1 LLKRIWAPTRC
12 LSPEAYH
19 RADRPFT
26 GMGEWFLK
34 FGLKGISMAMRRHR
48 FTSES
53 VSMGHPDKVADRIS
67 DSVLDYVLGFDTN
80 ARVACET
87 FITGDLLVIGGEIRA
102 MGLPPGL
109 NEKLEENARDT
120 IRRIGYSGPGTGFD
134 PDGAKVQIVIQEQSG
149 DIAKGVDGGAKLGA
163 GDQGLMFGYASTET
177 DELMPLPIVLAH
189 RLVVRQAA
197 VREAEIVEGL
207 RPDAKSQVTTAWDD
221 SGVRVVE
228 SVLLSTQH
236 HPMWNDRQDVLRDLM
251 VEHVIRPA
259 MGDRWHDDIEVLF
272 NPTGRFEIGGPE
284 GDTGLTGRKIIVD
297 TYGGW
302 ARHGGGAFSG
312 KDASKVDR
320 SASYMARYVAKN
332 VVAAGL
338 ADECELRLSYA
349 IGVTDP
355 TAVSVDCKGSEKI
368 DEQTIEKAVMSVF
381 DLTPG
386 GIIDQLDLA
395 SPIFEPTAYH
405 GHFGRQPDEAGP
417 GTFTWER
424 TDRVDDLR
432 SAAGR

>member
-1 LLKRIWAPTRC
+1 
-12 LSPEAYH
+12 
-19 RADRPFT
+19 
-26 GMGEWFLK
+26 
-34 FGLKGISMAMRRHR
+34 MRRHR

-67 DSVLDYVLGFDTN
+67 DSVVDRVIGFDPH

-87 FITGDLLVIGGEIRA
+87 FITGGLLVIGGEIRA
-102 MGLPPGL
+102 GHLPANL
-109 NEKLEENARDT
+109 DEQIEESARDT
-120 IRRIGYSGPGTGFD
+120 IRRIGYTGPGTGFD
-134 PDGAKVQIVIQEQSG
+134 PDGAHVKLVIQEQSG
-149 DIAKGVDGGAKLGA
+149 DIAMGVDGAAKLGA
-163 GDQGLMFGYASTET
+163 GDQGLMFGYASRET
-177 DELMPLPIVLAH
+177 DELMPLPIVLSH
-189 RLVVRQAA
+189 RLVARQASA
-197 VREAEIVEGL
+197 RETNEVEGL
-207 RPDAKSQVTTAWDD
+207 RPDAKSQVTIVWDD
-221 SGVRVVE
+221 DGPKRVE
-228 SVLLSTQH
+228 SVVLSTQH
-236 HPMWNDRQDVLRDLM
+236 DPMWNERQEELRDL
-251 VEHVIRPA
+251 VTDRVIIPA
-259 MGDRWHDDIEVLF
+259 LGEWWHDDVEVLF
-272 NPTGRFEIGGPE
+272 NPTGRFETGGPE

-349 IGVTDP
+349 IGVSDP
-355 TAVSVDCKGSEKI
+355 TAVSVDCKRSEHV
-368 DEQTIEKAVMSVF
+368 DEQSIEKAVMSVF

-395 SPIFEPTAYH
+395 HPIFEPTAFH

-432 SAAGR
+432 SAVGP

>member
-1 LLKRIWAPTRC
+1 
-12 LSPEAYH
+12 
-19 RADRPFT
+19 
-26 GMGEWFLK
+26 
-34 FGLKGISMAMRRHR
+34 
-48 FTSES
+48 
-53 VSMGHPDKVADRIS
+53 MGHPDKVADRIS
-67 DSVLDYVLGFDTN
+67 DSVLDYVLGFDPH

-87 FITGDLLVIGGEIRA
+87 FITGGLLVIGGEIRA
-102 MGLPPGL
+102 QDLPSDL
-109 NEKLEENARDT
+109 DAQIEASARDT
-120 IRRIGYSGPGTGFD
+120 VRRIGYSGPGTGFD
-134 PDGAKVQIVIQEQSG
+134 PDGADVQLVIQEQSA
-149 DIAKGVDGGAKLGA
+149 DIALGVDGGAKLGA
-163 GDQGLMFGYASTET
+163 GDQGLMFGYASNET
-177 DELMPLPIVLAH
+177 DELMPLPIMLSH
-189 RLVVRQAA
+189 HLVAKQAA
-197 VREAEIVEGL
+197 VRQAGGIEGL

-221 SGVRVVE
+221 GGTQRVE

-236 HPMWNDRQDVLRDLM
+236 HPMWNDRQGDLRDL
-251 VEHVIRPA
+251 VIQHVICPA
-259 MGDRWHDDIEVLF
+259 LGDWWRDDIEVLF
-272 NPTGRFEIGGPE
+272 NPTGRFETGGPE

-355 TAVSVDCKGSEKI
+355 TAVSVDCKGTERI
-368 DEQTIEKAVMSVF
+368 DEQMIEKAVMTVF

-395 SPIFEPTAYH
+395 RPIYEPTAYH
-405 GHFGRQPDEAGP
+405 GHFGRTPGEAGP
-417 GTFTWER
+417 GTFTWEQ
-424 TDRVDDLR
+424 TDRIDELQ
-432 SAAGR
+432 SAAGM

>member
-1 LLKRIWAPTRC
+1 
-12 LSPEAYH
+12 
-19 RADRPFT
+19 
-26 GMGEWFLK
+26 
-34 FGLKGISMAMRRHR
+34 MRSHR

-67 DSVLDYVLGFDTN
+67 DSVLDYALGFD
-80 ARVACET
+80 ADGRVACET
-87 FITGDLLVIGGEIRA
+87 FITGGLLVIGGEIRA
-102 MGLPPGL
+102 RELPSDL
-109 NEKLEENARDT
+109 HEQIEESARDT
-120 IRRIGYSGPGTGFD
+120 IRRIGYTGAGTGFD
-134 PDGAKVQIVIQEQSG
+134 PDGAEVRIVIQEQSD
-149 DIAKGVDGGAKLGA
+149 DIALGVDGGAKLGA
-163 GDQGLMFGYASTET
+163 GDQGLMFGYASNET
-177 DELMPLPIVLAH
+177 NELMPLPIMLSH
-189 RLVVRQAA
+189 HLVAKQAA
-197 VREAEIVEGL
+197 VRESGRIEGL
-207 RPDAKSQVTTAWDD
+207 RPDAKSQVTTVWDD
-221 SGVRVVE
+221 GGSQRVE

-236 HPMWNDRQDVLRDLM
+236 HPMWNERQSDLRDLV
-251 VEHVIRPA
+251 VEQVIIPA
-259 MGDRWHDDIEVLF
+259 MGEWWHDDIEVLF
-272 NPTGRFEIGGPE
+272 NPTGRFETGGPE

-355 TAVSVDCKGSEKI
+355 TAVSVDCKGSERA
-368 DEQTIEKAVMSVF
+368 DEQAIEKAVKSVF

-386 GIIDQLDLA
+386 GIIRELDLA
-395 SPIFEPTAYH
+395 RPIFEPTAYH

-417 GTFTWER
+417 GTFIWER
-424 TDRVDDLR
+424 TDRIDDLR
-432 SAAGR
+432 SAAGV

>member
-1 LLKRIWAPTRC
+1 
-12 LSPEAYH
+12 
-19 RADRPFT
+19 
-26 GMGEWFLK
+26 
-34 FGLKGISMAMRRHR
+34 MRRHR

-67 DSVLDYVLGFDTN
+67 DSVLDYTLGFDPQ

-87 FITGDLLVIGGEIRA
+87 FITGGLLVIGGEIRA
-102 MGLPPGL
+102 VDLPSDL
-109 NEKLEENARDT
+109 DEQIEARARET
-120 IRRIGYSGPGTGFD
+120 IRRIGYTGPGTGFD
-134 PDGAKVQIVIQEQSG
+134 PDGSQVQLVIQEQSS
-149 DIAKGVDGGAKLGA
+149 DIALGVDGGAKLGA
-163 GDQGLMFGYASTET
+163 GDQGLMFGYASNET
-177 DELMPLPIVLAH
+177 DELMPLPIQLSH
-189 RLVVRQAA
+189 RLVAKQAA
-197 VREAEIVEGL
+197 VREGDIIEGL
-207 RPDAKSQVTTAWDD
+207 RPDAKSQVTVVWDD
-221 SGVRVVE
+221 DGEKRVE

-236 HPMWNDRQDVLRDLM
+236 APMWNDRQGELRDLARERIIIPALGEWWDDD
-251 VEHVIRPA
+251 VEV
-259 MGDRWHDDIEVLF
+259 MF
-272 NPTGRFEIGGPE
+272 NPTGRFETGGPE

-338 ADECELRLSYA
+338 ADECEVRLSYA
-349 IGVTDP
+349 IGITDP
-355 TAVSVDCKGSEKI
+355 TAVSIDCKGTERV
-368 DEQTIEKAVMSVF
+368 DEQVIEKAVMTVF

-395 SPIFEPTAYH
+395 RPIFEPTAYH

-424 TDRVDDLR
+424 TDRTDDLR
-432 SAAGR
+432 SAAGI

>member
-1 LLKRIWAPTRC
+1 
-12 LSPEAYH
+12 
-19 RADRPFT
+19 
-26 GMGEWFLK
+26 
-34 FGLKGISMAMRRHR
+34 MRRHR

-67 DSVLDYVLGFDTN
+67 DSVLDYALGFDPH

-87 FITGDLLVIGGEIRA
+87 FITGGLLVIGGEIRA
-102 MGLPPGL
+102 RELPADL
-109 NEKLEENARDT
+109 DVQIARSARDT

-134 PDGAKVQIVIQEQSG
+134 PDGAEVRVVMQEQSG
-149 DIAKGVDGGAKLGA
+149 DIARGVDGGGVLGA
-163 GDQGLMFGYASTET
+163 GDQGLMFGYASNET

-189 RLVVRQAA
+189 RLVAQQAA
-197 VREAEIVEGL
+197 VRVAGTVEGL
-207 RPDAKSQVTTAWDD
+207 RPDAKAQITTTWGD
-221 SGVRVVE
+221 GGPKRVE

-236 HPMWNDRQDVLRDLM
+236 HRMWNDRQGDLRDLV
-251 VEHVIRPA
+251 VEHVVKPA
-259 MGDRWHDDIEVLF
+259 MGEWWNDDVAVLF
-272 NPTGRFEIGGPE
+272 NPTGRFEVGGPE

-302 ARHGGGAFSG
+302 AHHGGGAFSG
-312 KDASKVDR
+312 KDCSKVDR

-338 ADECELRLSYA
+338 ADECELMLSYA
-349 IGVTDP
+349 IGVADP
-355 TAVSVDCKGSEKI
+355 TAVSIDCHGTERVDE
-368 DEQTIEKAVMSVF
+368 TAIEHAVMEVF

-395 SPIFEPTAYH
+395 HPIFEATAYH
-405 GHFGRQPDEAGP
+405 GHFGRRPDEAGP

-424 TDRVDDLR
+424 TDRIDDLK
-432 SAAGR
+432 SAAGA

>member
-1 LLKRIWAPTRC
+1 
-12 LSPEAYH
+12 
-19 RADRPFT
+19 
-26 GMGEWFLK
+26 
-34 FGLKGISMAMRRHR
+34 MRRRR

-67 DSVLDYVLGFDTN
+67 DSVLDYALGFDPQ

-87 FITGDLLVIGGEIRA
+87 FITGGLLVIGGEIRA
-102 MGLPPGL
+102 LELPDDL
-109 NEKLEENARDT
+109 NDQIEQNARDT

-134 PDGAKVQIVIQEQSG
+134 PDGADVRIVMQGQSV
-149 DIAKGVDGGAKLGA
+149 DIARGVDNGGTLGA
-163 GDQGLMFGYASTET
+163 GDQGLMFGYATNET

-189 RLVVRQAA
+189 RLVAQQAA
-197 VREAEIVEGL
+197 VREAGTIDGL
-207 RPDAKSQVTTAWDD
+207 RPDAKAQITIAWDD
-221 SGVRVVE
+221 GGPKRVE

-236 HPMWNDRQDVLRDLM
+236 HPMWNDRQEDLRDL
-251 VEHVIRPA
+251 VIEHVIHPA
-259 MGDRWHDDIEVLF
+259 MGDRWNDDVAVFF
-272 NPTGRFEIGGPE
+272 NPTGRFETGGPE

-312 KDASKVDR
+312 KDSSKVDR
-320 SASYMARYVAKN
+320 SASYMARYAVKN

-349 IGVTDP
+349 IGVADP
-355 TAVSVDCKGSEKI
+355 TSVSIDCHGTERVDEAAL
-368 DEQTIEKAVMSVF
+368 EEAVMNVF
-381 DLTPG
+381 DFTPS
-386 GIIDQLDLA
+386 GIIAQLDLA
-395 SPIFEPTAYH
+395 HPIYEPTSYH

-417 GTFTWER
+417 GTFTWEH

-432 SAAGR
+432 SEVGA

>member
-1 LLKRIWAPTRC
+1 
-12 LSPEAYH
+12 
-19 RADRPFT
+19 
-26 GMGEWFLK
+26 
-34 FGLKGISMAMRRHR
+34 
-48 FTSES
+48 
-53 VSMGHPDKVADRIS
+53 MGHPDKVADRIS
-67 DSVLDYVLGFDTN
+67 DSVLDYALGFDPH

-87 FITGDLLVIGGEIRA
+87 FITGGLLVIGGEIRA
-102 MGLPPGL
+102 ADLPSDL
-109 NEKLEENARDT
+109 HAQIEASARDT

-134 PDGAKVQIVIQEQSG
+134 PEGSHVQIVIQEQSH
-149 DIAKGVDGGAKLGA
+149 DIALGVDGGAKLGA
-163 GDQGLMFGYASTET
+163 GDQGLMFGYASNET
-177 DELMPLPIVLAH
+177 DTFMPLPIVLAH
-189 RLVVRQAA
+189 RLVAQQAA
-197 VREAEIVEGL
+197 VREAGDIDGL
-207 RPDAKSQVTTAWDD
+207 RPDAKSQVTTVWDNGG
-221 SGVRVVE
+221 SKRVE

-236 HPMWNDRQDVLRDLM
+236 HPMWNDRQDDLRDLAI
-251 VEHVIRPA
+251 ERVIRPA
-259 MGDRWHDDIEVLF
+259 LGDWWHDDVEVLF
-272 NPTGRFEIGGPE
+272 NPTGRFETGGPE

-349 IGVTDP
+349 IGVADP
-355 TAVSVDCKGSEKI
+355 TAVFVDCKGTQQV
-368 DEQTIEKAVMSVF
+368 DEQSIEKAVLGVF

-395 SPIFEPTAYH
+395 RPIFEPTAYH
-405 GHFGRQPDEAGP
+405 GHFGRQPDEAGA

-424 TDRVDDLR
+424 TDRIDDLR
-432 SAAGR
+432 SAVGA